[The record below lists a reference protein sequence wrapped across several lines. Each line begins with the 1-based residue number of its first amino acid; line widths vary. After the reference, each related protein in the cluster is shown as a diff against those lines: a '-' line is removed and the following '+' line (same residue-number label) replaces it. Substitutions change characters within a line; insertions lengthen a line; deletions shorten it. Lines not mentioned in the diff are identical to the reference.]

1 MTRVDVLSI
10 LNRADAN
17 EVKAF
22 VEDLLP
28 RLEPLGITVL
38 KNRTGLVMLPAT
50 DNVQG
55 TRFHLGEVLVA
66 EAHVKL
72 GDIEGYTACL
82 GRDLERSIA
91 IALLDAASTLPA
103 FTDEIMTFVGQ
114 HKARRDAEDS
124 VLHQKLEETRVY
136 METF

>member
-1 MTRVDVLSI
+1 MTRTESLGV
-10 LNRADAN
+10 LNRANAN
-17 EVKAF
+17 DVKAF
-22 VEDLLP
+22 VESLLP
-28 RLEPLGITVL
+28 RLEPLGISVL

-50 DNVQG
+50 DSVQG

-72 GDIEGYTACL
+72 GDVEGYTACL
-82 GRDLERSIA
+82 GRDLEQALA
-91 IALLDAASTLPA
+91 IALLDAALTLPA

-114 HKARRDAEDS
+114 HKARHDAEDS
-124 VLHQKLEETRVY
+124 VLHQKIGETRVH

>member
-1 MTRVDVLSI
+1 MTRMEALNV
-10 LNRADAN
+10 LNRTDAT

-22 VEDLLP
+22 AERLLP

-50 DNVQG
+50 DSVQG

-72 GDIEGYTACL
+72 GETEGYTACL
-82 GRDLERSIA
+82 GRDLEQALA
-91 IALLDAASTLPA
+91 IALLDAASTFA
-103 FTDEIMTFVGQ
+103 DFTDEIMTFVSQ
-114 HKARRDAEDS
+114 HKAKHDADDA
-124 VLHQKLEETRVY
+124 VLQQKIEETRIS

>member
-82 GRDLERSIA
+82 GRDLERAIA
-91 IALLDAASTLPA
+91 IALLDAALTLPA

-124 VLHQKLEETRVY
+124 ALHQKLEETRVY